1 MYFQIDTTVW
11 FWKSL
16 SVVCDRKRFNRVGSL
31 GASLWSVKR
40 MKSLFKIS
48 VFCMDFYYNSCE
60 NDINLH
66 NLKTLVELD
75 HFSLTKVIVSYKV
88 SFSSKSHVYITV

>member
-1 MYFQIDTTVW
+1 
-11 FWKSL
+11 
-16 SVVCDRKRFNRVGSL
+16 
-31 GASLWSVKR
+31 
-40 MKSLFKIS
+40 
-48 VFCMDFYYNSCE
+48 MDFYYNSCE